1 MKIAIMM
8 RVMDQDSGLG
18 FFTERLLEYMLNMD
32 HENSYLL
39 LYRSKKWF
47 GHFSKYKN
55 VKEILI
61 PGFHKLF
68 HDQVSVPYTAWKED
82 ADIIFNP
89 KFSVPLISH
98 CPVTMGLQEPAW
110 WAWPQHYLKWDV
122 FYMKLL
128 LPLYCRKAAHL
139 FPWSNFNLDETRKYL
154 KLPLKNI
161 TITYPAPK
169 ECFKVINDNEELNQI
184 KAKYN
189 LPEKFIFGIT
199 RVDHIGMDNVTFYSG
214 KNVETTLKAFSL
226 IRDKVPHKLVIAGRN
241 VREYLLRTGWTEEDL
256 RNIVFV
262 GFIPHED
269 LAKLLNIASLF
280 VIPSYYEGFG
290 FTLVEAMASGCACVA
305 STQGACP
312 EISNSAALLA
322 DPFNPSDFAEKM
334 LAVLNNDTLRNEL
347 CEKGIHRAS
356 TFNWKTTARLT
367 LEGLTQVVNERQRRK
382 FPALS
387 VNKA

>member
-8 RVMDQDSGLG
+8 RVMDQDSGVG
-18 FFTERLLEYMLNMD
+18 FFTERLLEYLLKMD
-32 HENSYLL
+32 DKNSYIL

-47 GHFSKYKN
+47 GHFSNYKN

-61 PGFHKLF
+61 PGFHKLY
-68 HDQVSVPYTAWKED
+68 HDQVSVPFTAWKEG

-110 WAWPQHYLKWDV
+110 WAWPQHYVKWDV
-122 FYMKLL
+122 LYMKLL
-128 LPLYCRKAAHL
+128 LPFYCRKAAHL
-139 FPWSNFNLDETRKYL
+139 FPWSNFNLEETRKYL
-154 KLPLKNI
+154 KLPLNDI

-169 ECFKVINDNEELNQI
+169 ECFRVINNKDELNQI
-184 KAKYN
+184 KTKYN
-189 LPEKFIFGIT
+189 LPDKFIFGIT

-226 IRDKVPHKLVIAGRN
+226 IRDKTHHKLVIAGRN
-241 VREYLLRTGWTEEDL
+241 VREYLLRTGWKEDDL

-269 LAKLLNIASLF
+269 LARLLNLASLF

-290 FTLVEAMASGCACVA
+290 FTLAEAMASGCACVA
-305 STQGACP
+305 STHGACP
-312 EISNSAALLA
+312 EVSGGASLLA
-322 DPFNPSDFAEKM
+322 DPFDPSDFAEKI
-334 LAVLNNDTLRNEL
+334 LTVLSNETLRKKL
-347 CEKGIHRAS
+347 RKKGIKRAS
-356 TFNWKTTARLT
+356 AFNWENTAKLT
-367 LEGLTQVVNERQRRK
+367 LEGLTHIVNKYQRNK
-382 FPALS
+382 FSEFS